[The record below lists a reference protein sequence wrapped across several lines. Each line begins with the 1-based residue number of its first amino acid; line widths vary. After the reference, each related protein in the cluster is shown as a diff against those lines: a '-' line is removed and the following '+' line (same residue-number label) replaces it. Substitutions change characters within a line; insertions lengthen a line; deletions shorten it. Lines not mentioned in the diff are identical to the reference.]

1 MDRAA
6 IIDFGGDKI
15 AMAELR
21 LAEGQVSEA
30 KRLIVDEPTAH
41 QRVAEKICQLLW
53 KDGAISDTPNER
65 PVSKYQEDLVT
76 LADELNSKSISVPT
90 RHEVSADTLVVEVQ

>member
-53 KDGAISDTPNER
+53 NDGAISDAPNER
-65 PVSKYQEDLVT
+65 PISKYQDLVT
-76 LADELNSKSISVPT
+76 LADELNSESISVPT